1 MKPSALSGTRNPAT
15 DPASTFQL
23 PSAKPAGAEAALCG
37 SASGGG
43 LGWSLMNNPTAATIR
58 TTSAATLARPT
69 SASDASAAAGRAR
82 NGDGP

>member
-1 MKPSALSGTRNPAT
+1 
-15 DPASTFQL
+15 
-23 PSAKPAGAEAALCG
+23 
-37 SASGGG
+37 
-43 LGWSLMNNPTAATIR
+43 LMNNPTAATIR